1 MKALAPA
8 ADPLGSAAALIR
20 CLKTPALSPAA
31 KIDVALAAWAKE
43 DLYIP
48 AKRGLF
54 MDWAVQTMSG
64 AGAQAAK
71 GKGKEKE
78 STARCVPM
86 SACPAERVC
95 PGKLSRATSCSADR
109 ALSTVRASMLCR

>member
-1 MKALAPA
+1 MTASAPA

-31 KIDVALAAWAKE
+31 KIDIALAAWAKE

-64 AGAQAAK
+64 AGTQAAK

-78 STARCVPM
+78 STVWSVPHAQQPSCLARP
-86 SACPAERVC
+86 SKPR
-95 PGKLSRATSCSADR
+95 LQR
-109 ALSTVRASMLCR
+109 